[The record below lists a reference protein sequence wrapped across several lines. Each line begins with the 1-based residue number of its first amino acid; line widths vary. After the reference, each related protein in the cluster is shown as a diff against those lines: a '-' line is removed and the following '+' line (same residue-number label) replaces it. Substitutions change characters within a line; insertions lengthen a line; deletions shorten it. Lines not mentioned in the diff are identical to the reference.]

1 MQQDERTLVTR
12 LTALPEEPDTEAVLV
27 AIRTSIAS
35 GGGQEKLPP
44 DLFAGLQWRRTNSG
58 VVVLHP
64 TGARREAPLTAKRRQ
79 WRMLAAMALASATAA
94 GVVLAAG
101 ALFIVRS
108 EAPRAPTVVMQ
119 QADAPLPPP
128 VQPPNEPGPPR
139 DDLAVAEAVLV
150 LGALHDEDPRTAS
163 RPKRGKKRWPARFR
177 KARRAWRR
185 GRVAY
190 QTGDT
195 TGARSAFDACLAIDA
210 AHSHCLNSLGRLAAD
225 EHDPAAAR
233 VLFERAMSADASNP
247 YPMVNLAT
255 LAILD
260 RRLDDAEDLLRDA
273 AMADPE
279 LEVTRR
285 LGGRLAYL
293 RTRLQPTSPPQ

>member
-12 LTALPEEPDTEAVLV
+12 FMALPEEPDIEAALV
-27 AIRTSIAS
+27 AIRTSIDD

-44 DLFAGLQWRRTNSG
+44 DLFAGLQRRQTDSG

-64 TGARREAPLTAKRRQ
+64 TSARRQAPRKAKRRP
-79 WRMLAAMALASATAA
+79 WRILAAMGLASATAA
-94 GVVLAAG
+94 GAVLV
-101 ALFIVRS
+101 VRS
-108 EAPRAPTVVMQ
+108 QAPRAPAVAIQ
-119 QADAPLPPP
+119 QVDAPRPPRQ
-128 VQPPNEPGPPR
+128 QPPSEQPR
-139 DDLAVAEAVLV
+139 ELPHDELAVTEAVLV

-177 KARRAWRR
+177 RARRAWRR
-185 GRVAY
+185 GRVAF
-190 QTGDT
+190 QAGDT
-195 TGARSAFDACLAIDA
+195 TGARSAFDECLSIDA

-225 EHDPAAAR
+225 QHDPAAAR
-233 VLFERAMSADASNP
+233 VLFERAMSADPSNP

-260 RRLDDAEDLLRDA
+260 RRLDDAESLLRDA
-273 AMADPE
+273 ATADPE

-293 RTRLQPTSPPQ
+293 RTRLQPAPSPQ